1 MANAIDNRFN
11 QESFDEYAKMESL
24 LVKCLNCQDYL
35 KESHFVG
42 AKHGEDVDQTI
53 FNMPAMY
60 TNTIPGMHR
69 NKTFT

>member
-1 MANAIDNRFN
+1 MVNAIDNRFN
-11 QESFDEYAKMESL
+11 QASFDEYAKMESL
-24 LVKCLNCQDYL
+24 LVKSLNCQDYST
-35 KESHFVG
+35 ESHFVG
-42 AKHGEDVDQTI
+42 AKHGDQTI